1 MARAGAMI
9 ENPVIGDRVV
19 FRQTTVETA
28 GALLEFDMF
37 VRPGAAGPPE
47 HVHPHSEERFEVLRG
62 TLRARVAGVERT
74 VSAGEALTVS
84 AGTLHTWWNVGAEEV
99 AVRVQLTPAGR
110 MEMFLETIYALAAA
124 GRTNRKGVPHFLQL
138 AVFAPAYF
146 DTNHIVRP
154 PMAIQRVVFGV
165 VAPLARLLGY
175 RPDYPYPYPESVS
188 GSTAAAERQ

>member
-1 MARAGAMI
+1 MSYFGRRPSRPPARSWNSTCSFAR
-9 ENPVIGDRVV
+9 E
-19 FRQTTVETA
+19 RQ
-28 GALLEFDMF
+28 
-37 VRPGAAGPPE
+37 
-47 HVHPHSEERFEVLRG
+47 
-62 TLRARVAGVERT
+62 ARRNTSTRT
-74 VSAGEALTVS
+74 RRSASKYSAGEALTVS

-188 GSTAAAERQ
+188 GSTAGAERQ